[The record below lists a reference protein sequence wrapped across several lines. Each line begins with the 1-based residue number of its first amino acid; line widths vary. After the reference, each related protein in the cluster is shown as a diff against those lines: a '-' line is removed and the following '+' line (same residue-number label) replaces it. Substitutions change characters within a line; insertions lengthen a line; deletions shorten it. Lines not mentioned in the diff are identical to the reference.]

1 VTDRDAFEAAIE
13 LARTEGIMV
22 GPTTGAL
29 LHAARQTGLTAKGRA
44 VVISPDGA
52 AKYVSAY
59 AEYLED
65 E

>member
-1 VTDRDAFEAAIE
+1 LLTLTTANG
-13 LARTEGIMV
+13 RT
-22 GPTTGAL
+22 
-29 LHAARQTGLTAKGRA
+29 

-65 E
+65 D